1 MPLFAY
7 QALNVQGKKI
17 KGTLEAENSRE
28 AKEKLREQGLMVSM
42 LSASSGI
49 SRKQNLHG
57 DSLVTFTMQLGQ
69 LISGGIPLYESL
81 IALEDQFRSEPGHR
95 VVLSICEQIKRGKSL
110 SAAMADFPGSFDQ
123 QYRAMIISG
132 ESVGDLSACLT
143 RLSELLKKQSALQKK
158 LVTSA
163 IYPVILM
170 SFSLLILSLLV
181 GFVVPSIEGV
191 FEGRELNT
199 LTNIVIG
206 TSHFFRDW
214 WWIVIPLIMAAIAA
228 AIYQFKTPAG
238 QLWRQKM
245 ALKIPLIK
253 TLTVQAAVA
262 RFSRT
267 MGTLQEGGVPM
278 IESIR
283 IGREVMHNYI
293 LEEEMLR
300 AEKRIIEGS
309 SLSKELSRSH
319 YMPKLVI
326 KMVAVGEETGNM
338 GAMLHRSAD
347 FYESELEKN
356 LDRMM
361 ALSQPAILL
370 LMGAL
375 IGLILMAVFLPLT
388 DMQSFT
394 Q

>member
-28 AKEKLREQGLMVSM
+28 AKEKLREQGLMVS
-42 LSASSGI
+42 LLTLSSGI
-49 SRKQNLHG
+49 SRKQNLYG

-81 IALEDQFRSEPGHR
+81 MAMEDQFRSEPGHR
-95 VVLSICEQIKRGKSL
+95 VILSICEQIKRGKSL

-170 SFSLLILSLLV
+170 SFSVLILSLLV

-206 TSHFFRDW
+206 TSHFFRSW
-214 WWIVIPLIMAAIAA
+214 WWIVIPLIIAAIAGVV
-228 AIYQFKTPAG
+228 YQLKTPAG
-238 QLWRQKM
+238 KLWRQRM
-245 ALKIPLIK
+245 ALKVPLIK
-253 TLTVQAAVA
+253 TLTIQASVA

-283 IGREVMHNYI
+283 IGREVMHNCV

-300 AEKRIIEGS
+300 AEKRIIEGT
-309 SLSKELSRSH
+309 SLSKELSRSL

-338 GAMLHRSAD
+338 GAMLHRVAD
-347 FYESELEKN
+347 FYEAELEKN